1 MRSKKLDFSDDVIQR
16 AIEIAE
22 EMRSKQ
28 TKPKIR
34 HLSPYW
40 AADNWSLEQLNLDW
54 QKEAIEIQ
62 NQLEL
67 F

>member
-1 MRSKKLDFSDDVIQR
+1 MRSKKLDFSDDVIRR
-16 AIEIAE
+16 AIEIAK
-22 EMRSKQ
+22 EMKSKQ
-28 TKPKIR
+28 TKHIV

-40 AADNWSLEQLNLDW
+40 AADNWALEQLNLDW
-54 QKEAIEIQ
+54 QKEATEIQ